1 MNAPVAI
8 EASVASLLLRCALAG
23 WLSCW
28 LLAAVDGRK
37 SAWGYQLLLGLGTT
51 VFSARALVMEEVH
64 QFAWG
69 LSAALAL
76 LWTGYALRQWLT
88 AAPAEI
94 QADSAIATPP
104 KRSKRKGSKAAR
116 GRGASSGQVAK
127 PSPHSVAAHSA
138 SAFSASGTGGATTWS
153 PLLLAL
159 FAVGTFACLAALWPT
174 DLGLGAQSLER
185 WVVPVHLLASSVMLA
200 VCLVTALEL
209 TVLSSPDSVLAA
221 GGAAWGRLGAVALAA
236 AVVEMLVCLTIFL
249 EFTDSETAETEVLL
263 AKRIF
268 ALAVLVSA
276 VIAWLIP
283 SRIAGFQKRGELA
296 TGWVSLTLA
305 SWIAALA
312 FAVVCLLPPD
322 WPLS

>member
-51 VFSARALVMEEVH
+51 LFSARAVVTEDLH

-69 LSAALAL
+69 LSAALGL
-76 LWTGYALRQWLT
+76 LWNGYSLRQWLS

-94 QADSAIATPP
+94 LADSAVATPA
-104 KRSKRKGSKAAR
+104 KRSKRKSGKGSQS
-116 GRGASSGQVAK
+116 RGASAVAR
-127 PSPHSVAAHSA
+127 V
-138 SAFSASGTGGATTWS
+138 GATTWS
-153 PLLLAL
+153 PLKMAL
-159 FAVGTFACLAALWPT
+159 FAVGTFACMAALWPAE
-174 DLGLGAQSLER
+174 LGLGTQSVER
-185 WVVPVHLLASSVMLA
+185 WIVPVHIMASSMMLA
-200 VCLVTALEL
+200 VCLITALEL
-209 TVLSSPDSVLAA
+209 TVLSSPDSVLAS
-221 GGAAWGRLGAVALAA
+221 GGATWSKLASVALASA
-236 AVVEMLVCLTIFL
+236 GVEMLVCLMIFL
-249 EFTDSETAETEVLL
+249 EFTDSEAADTEVLL

-268 ALAVLVSA
+268 ALALLVTA